1 MAQIKQSKEF
11 YNSQRNKIVQDGI
24 IQQMFTTSLPDL
36 NLKNKNNNNGTGNSQ
51 DIKSKLLN

>member
-1 MAQIKQSKEF
+1 
-11 YNSQRNKIVQDGI
+11 
-24 IQQMFTTSLPDL
+24 MFTTSLPDL